1 MTSPGDRDAPAAAE
15 SDAAES
21 DAAASDAAAS
31 ETPTASDASAAQHPA
46 YGVLREVTPFASVL
60 LCDNPGMMELDGTNT
75 WVLRAPGSAECVV
88 VDPGPRKRKKH
99 VKRIAEQP
107 GIALT
112 LITHRHGDH
121 TGAIKALHKH
131 TGGPTRARLAEHSR
145 GAAPLADR
153 EVIEVAGLKIT
164 VLHTPGHTGDSVSF
178 LVEWED
184 QRAVLTGDT
193 ILGSG
198 TTVLDPSDGTL
209 RDYLNSLNR
218 LIVEGEG
225 ATLLPAHGPDHPDLG
240 PVARYYKKHREDRL
254 DQIVAALDDMG
265 VSAKNAK
272 PMKVVRKVYADVDKK
287 LWPAARM
294 SVKAQLQYLREA

>member
-1 MTSPGDRDAPAAAE
+1 MMSSGDRDDLADTT
-15 SDAAES
+15 SDAA
-21 DAAASDAAAS
+21 
-31 ETPTASDASAAQHPA
+31 PTHPA

-60 LCDNPGMMELDGTNT
+60 LCENPGMMELDGTNT

-88 VDPGPRKRKKH
+88 VDPGPRKHKKH
-99 VKRIAEQP
+99 VKRIVDQP

-121 TGAIKALHKH
+121 TGAIKSLHKH
-131 TGGPTRARLAEHSR
+131 TGVPTRARLAEHSR

-153 EVIEVAGLKIT
+153 EVIEIAGLTIT

-178 LVEWED
+178 LVEWQG

-254 DQIVAALDDMG
+254 DQIVAALDDLG
-265 VSAKNAK
+265 VSAKKAK
-272 PMKVVRKVYADVDKK
+272 PMAVVRKVYADVDKK

-294 SVKAQLQYLREA
+294 SVKAQLEYLREA